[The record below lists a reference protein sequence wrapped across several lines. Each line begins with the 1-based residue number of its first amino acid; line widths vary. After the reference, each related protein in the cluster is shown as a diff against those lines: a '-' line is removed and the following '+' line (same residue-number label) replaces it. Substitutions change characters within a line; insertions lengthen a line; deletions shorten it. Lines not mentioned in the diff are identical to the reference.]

1 MDRFAKFL
9 CDPVKVI
16 KTLIAAA
23 VGIGLVVYVWLL
35 ATGDFDSDI
44 VTAKSVSVAVNET
57 IECNAY
63 IFRDETVIGKNNTG
77 TIVTVVSEGDRV
89 SKGQLLANI
98 YPNEADS
105 VLQDEINRIDRKIE
119 ILDKSSVDSQYV
131 ITDLSK
137 IDGDISG
144 IFADIYAD
152 SAHGNVSDAIDG
164 SAKLLVELN
173 KRDVIV
179 NSDIDYTLERQ
190 QLVDERNRIEAQ
202 ISSNSSAVY
211 ASSSGYFY
219 GDVDGYEEI
228 FSPDVIDTL
237 TLKSFEEISN
247 KEPDEGILSSG
258 AVKVINDFVWYL
270 VCEAP
275 SDRAASLVTGR
286 SYDIVFPES
295 GDETISMRLVNVVSE
310 TTASEALAIFR
321 ANVMPAS
328 FDYKRGQRAE
338 IVMDVVEG
346 LSVPKKA
353 LRSVDGENGVYVRV
367 GDVIHYR
374 SVEIVDEVDNYYIVS
389 FGKKAQYFEED
400 GEEGD
405 DNINKKEPSKP
416 LGLYD
421 NIVVSGKDLFDG
433 KIVG

>member
-1 MDRFAKFL
+1 MKKIIVFVLCLVMLIPAIAITSNLDYADAAPAYLDGEYSDFKFVAETDTLVLYLNETNLNIAVVNKETDYIWSTMVTVEEYPELETASDRRKLRLSPLFN
-9 CDPVKVI
+9 I
-16 KTLIAAA
+16 
-23 VGIGLVVYVWLL
+23 
-35 ATGDFDSDI
+35 
-44 VTAKSVSVAVNET
+44 SVASTVGFSTTISLKAVLET
-57 IECNAY
+57 DPCN
-63 IFRDETVIGKNNTG
+63 F
-77 TIVTVVSEGDRV
+77 
-89 SKGQLLANI
+89 
-98 YPNEADS
+98 
-105 VLQDEINRIDRKIE
+105 
-119 ILDKSSVDSQYV
+119 
-131 ITDLSK
+131 
-137 IDGDISG
+137 
-144 IFADIYAD
+144 
-152 SAHGNVSDAIDG
+152 
-164 SAKLLVELN
+164 
-173 KRDVIV
+173 
-179 NSDIDYTLERQ
+179 DIDYTLERQ